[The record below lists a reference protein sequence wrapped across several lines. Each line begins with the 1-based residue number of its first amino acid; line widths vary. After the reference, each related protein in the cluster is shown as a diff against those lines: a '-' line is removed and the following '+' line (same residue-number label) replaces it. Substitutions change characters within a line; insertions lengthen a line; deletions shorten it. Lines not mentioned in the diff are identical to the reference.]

1 MAEKNEKIGA
11 LWVKAS
17 DRGDYMTGEV
27 NGVKVVVFTNSFKQD
42 DKHPDYVVYK
52 SKPKGK

>member
-11 LWVKAS
+11 LWVKSS